1 MPRPGTGVFFLPF
14 LNALTFRHQLIQYIL
29 KPIVM
34 RKGIFLI
41 LSALIICSSTSTP
54 SYAAVLPSSSLPAPA
69 SKPDPKEIRAAI
81 KAFNALPKK
90 EKKAKI
96 KEARKA
102 IKEFKQQ
109 KKRGMDPSTDTLL
122 LVIIAIFIPPLAVY
136 LHQGE
141 TNNKFWIT
149 TLLFV
154 VGIIAGF
161 IFSWL
166 LILAS
171 IIYALIVILGNG

>member
-1 MPRPGTGVFFLPF
+1 
-14 LNALTFRHQLIQYIL
+14 
-29 KPIVM
+29 M
-34 RKGIFLI
+34 RKGL
-41 LSALIICSSTSTP
+41 LLV
-54 SYAAVLPSSSLPAPA
+54 AAVLVLFSTSGVSAVVLPETAVSTPVNNP
-69 SKPDPKEIRAAI
+69 KPDPKEIREAL
-81 KAFNALPKK
+81 KAFAALPRK

-96 KEARKA
+96 KQAKQA
-102 IKEFKQQ
+102 IKEFKRQ
-109 KKRGMDPSTDTLL
+109 KKNGMDPSTDTLL

-154 VGIIAGF
+154 LGIIASF
-161 IFSWL
+161 LFSWL

>member
-1 MPRPGTGVFFLPF
+1 
-14 LNALTFRHQLIQYIL
+14 
-29 KPIVM
+29 M
-34 RKGIFLI
+34 RKGLLLI
-41 LSALIICSSTSTP
+41 TAVLVLCSTTGVS
-54 SYAAVLPSSSLPAPA
+54 AAVLPASSMTTPA
-69 SKPDPKEIRAAI
+69 STPKPDPKEIRAAI
-81 KAFNALPKK
+81 KAFAALPKK
-90 EKKAKI
+90 EKRSKI
-96 KEARKA
+96 KQAKQA
-102 IKEFKQQ
+102 IKEFKRQ
-109 KKRGMDPSTDTLL
+109 KKNGMDPSTDTLL

-154 VGIIAGF
+154 LGIIASF
-161 IFSWL
+161 LFSWL

>member
-1 MPRPGTGVFFLPF
+1 
-14 LNALTFRHQLIQYIL
+14 
-29 KPIVM
+29 M
-34 RKGIFLI
+34 RKGILV
-41 LSALIICSSTSTP
+41 LVSALIICSGSFTP
-54 SYAAVLPSSSLPAPA
+54 SIASVLPSSTPAPVPTA
-69 SKPDPKEIRAAI
+69 KPDPAAI
-81 KAFNALPKK
+81 KAALNEFKSLSKK
-90 EKKAKI
+90 EKKSRL

-102 IKEFKQQ
+102 IKEFK
-109 KKRGMDPSTDTLL
+109 KEKRQGMDPSTDTLL
-122 LVIIAIFIPPLAVY
+122 LVIIALFIPPLAVY

-154 VGIIAGF
+154 IGILGAF
-161 IFSWL
+161 LLSWA